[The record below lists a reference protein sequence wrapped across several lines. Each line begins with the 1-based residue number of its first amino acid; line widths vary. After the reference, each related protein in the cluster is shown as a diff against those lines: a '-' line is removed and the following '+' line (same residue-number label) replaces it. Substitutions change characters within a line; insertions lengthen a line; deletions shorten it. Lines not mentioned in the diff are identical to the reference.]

1 MTDSPRPYGPPAD
14 LVCRIGFDRGEFS
27 LDVDLLVAGGETVG
41 VIGPNGA
48 GKTTLL
54 RIIAGLEAPDRGVV
68 VLQGATLVDPANNI
82 DVVPENRN
90 VAMSFNTARLFPR
103 KTARQNVEFALEQA
117 PSGGRNRE
125 ERAQLAGQWL
135 DRVGLS
141 DKVDE
146 KVETLSGGMAQRVSL
161 ARTLAADR
169 RLLLLDEPLS
179 ALDLKTRVLVRALLT
194 EHLADRTGPTVLVTH
209 DPVDATVLAD
219 RLVVIDEGRVVQD
232 GSPTELTARPA
243 SAWVARFVD
252 HTVWRGDARGT
263 DVTVGEGRAVV
274 ADPIDGPVVVGV
286 PARAVTLHQNE
297 PEGSARNTW
306 PLTVETVHHIDERV
320 RVTLTGSVDLVA
332 EVTNASA
339 DTLALEPGKP
349 VWASVKATEL
359 LVRPR

>member
-1 MTDSPRPYGPPAD
+1 MTQADRSHGPPAD
-14 LVCRIGFDRGEFS
+14 LVCRVGFDRDEFA
-27 LDVDLLVAGGETVG
+27 LDVDLVVAADETVG
-41 VIGPNGA
+41 LIGPNGA

-54 RIIAGLEAPDRGVV
+54 RIIGGLEQPDRGVV
-68 VLQGATLVDPANNI
+68 MLQGATLVDPDNGI
-82 DVVPENRN
+82 DVAPEHRS

-117 PSGGRNRE
+117 HSGGRTKSDRS
-125 ERAQLAGQWL
+125 RQAGEWL

-141 DKVDE
+141 AKVDE

-179 ALDLKTRVLVRALLT
+179 ALDLKTRTLIRSLLI
-194 EHLADRTGPTVLVTH
+194 EHLAHRTGPTIIVTH

-219 RLVVIDEGRVVQD
+219 RLVVIDEGQVVQD
-232 GSPTELTARPA
+232 GSPTELTAQPA

-252 HTVWRGDARGT
+252 HTVWRGDASGT
-263 DVTVGEGRAVV
+263 EVAVGEGRVVV
-274 ADPIDGPVVVGV
+274 ADPINGPVVVGV
-286 PARAVTLHQNE
+286 PARAVTLHQRE
-297 PEGSARNTW
+297 PEGSARNIW
-306 PLTVETVHHIDERV
+306 PLTVQTVHRIDERV
-320 RVTLTGSVDLVA
+320 RVALAGDVELVA
-332 EVTNASA
+332 EVTHASA
-339 DTLALEPGKP
+339 AALTLEPGRP